1 MKNIFAKTPQ
11 ELVKIL
17 LETWKLEEFK
27 LVGKYVQ
34 NLKNPKIG
42 FFTDIRTKDYV
53 TLNYP
58 NNVEE
63 ISDDK
68 ITIFSYHNDNL
79 VSGEYYEFE
88 PILQPK
94 ELRIERNN
102 PFLLKANYSRTPP
115 IKFAPDPKKFI
126 ERRYDIVKLTPL
138 LTEDQLSKSI
148 DTISS
153 EINKKPETFI
163 FELLQNSDDYPDA
176 SKKVNVSFEITSKY
190 LKFTH
195 TGSPFK
201 VNNVHA
207 ICGVNEKDKGDDT
220 EKIGFKGIGFK
231 SVFKDSNYVYV
242 NSGGFQFRFDEKHH
256 LTKTF
261 WQTIPI
267 WTENLELDREISNR
281 DFLDSPVSVA
291 LRPKNAKILNDN
303 FDDKGKDISYANTL
317 KHIFCDDRILLFLR
331 HVQEVRIVVPNTNT
345 IICRKESHNWWLKK
359 FRIEIPEVQRGW
371 LNERIT
377 FGTLK
382 DKRIPEKYYN
392 LEQSFISFATTR
404 QGDKILKTDV
414 GGVFIYL
421 PTQIDLKFSFL
432 INGDFIPDGS
442 REELHNDIQWNNFLM
457 KAAGKSF
464 VNWLAEIGN
473 NRWKG
478 KYDKEYEFSRDYV
491 NLIPDFEQCK
501 NSIDIKHHVFVDDFE
516 EGFTESLKE
525 IAFIPDYQN
534 KLRKLN
540 EILID
545 ETGIVE
551 LLGFEQFKEIT
562 NCERILIHR
571 DLSENEVVWR
581 LISDEQIFRKKDLQK
596 LLDADF
602 FVEWF
607 KTPANCISLIEL
619 LADKGKNWIK
629 IIEDK
634 AIFIDQNK
642 ELKCANELYFD
653 LSEELRFIDWCEPN
667 YLLSEIR
674 EALKENEKFCDW
686 AEDNFKTFEITPFL
700 EDKLDEIGEFLL
712 EQNKNIL
719 FYQFLFRHSEHIE
732 KSIISRL
739 QTLPILTIENEYIS
753 TTDTTFYFSNEELSY
768 IIANNIIPSD
778 FFKILYENV
787 YCQNE
792 IDKEEWRNFWTE
804 FFEVAEF
811 QPSEFL
817 ENVVFDDNNYVSL
830 VEHIDKKNNNI
841 LFFRLLYRF
850 RVNLNDKLRKDI
862 KDLMIFD
869 INNQSILVSD
879 NIIFLNSEEIEDI
892 KKEDFLPDGLF
903 NIISE
908 EYMEDLS
915 EAEDW
920 KKFWEETCGII
931 LFNLSF
937 FLENVVFLTQNKD
950 LIFEHISE
958 QKYNVAFYRFLF
970 KNIDDLTKNQKNKIK
985 SFPIFSNQNQLLS
998 FSDSLFLPNS
1008 ELQDIQNGNMLP
1020 NETFEII
1027 SLDYCFSLKENTE
1040 WEIFWKEFDILEYEP
1055 TSFINNFILA
1065 NKVEVNRYQDE
1076 ENSIFLWRFLYSN
1089 RKSEFD
1095 KKQLKEL
1102 YILAKHDETIE
1113 FKYLKDCYLSNSYLP
1128 FNPIEEIVKQ
1138 FNQQSAFFIC
1148 DDYLGLNE
1156 GSDEWS
1162 KFFKS
1167 CGVKHD
1173 ENNVVINDLIPDLAN
1188 RPINSSIDD
1197 IRLIYRFRTEIE
1209 KKDKIEDLKSNLK
1222 VKTIDGSFIS
1232 ISDCFIGDYYTGKSL
1247 VKECL
1252 ASIEL
1257 PSQISDEY
1265 LLNLDDRPNWLEF
1278 WLKLVDSDNCLDSIE
1293 KILTCKIDFLV
1304 EGQEEIEES
1313 HFNHFQELLPHYLT
1327 KDVNGKYLYEDIL
1340 SHLKANWLLKGQ
1352 DSNFYT
1358 VKQLYLPSCYAPI
1371 FDLDAF
1377 GVVEERYL
1385 SDEYNNFPEAKS
1397 FLTFLEVN
1405 ENFTSGHL
1413 KYLNQSKVSSAFW
1426 TWIIEIWNPSQTGNW
1441 FKKYYKPLSQGEV
1454 IPTIEGL
1461 RESSVLYSLDLK
1473 ELVVDKSKLP
1483 SIDLRN
1489 LKIDDTSLENW
1500 LGIQQ
1505 KLSYQDCLEYIKTEP
1520 SNKEN
1525 LLKVLK
1531 MYLTCSPT
1539 IEANISY
1546 TSEFQINGKWL
1557 NSQNEWLPLNKLI
1570 YFDSKDYQRI
1580 FGQIEN
1586 RIKFHHSLTAD
1597 ECKKICNRIGIPI
1610 IEDNSLKVTIKDQT
1624 IDNNFRNTLIKC
1636 LELIA
1641 FDAFHEDDWK
1651 VKYESYLAILGEWQF
1666 FKCSRIVIDYQ
1677 GNGFSLEASA
1687 NKIYEDKTKT
1697 PKELCYVESWDNKKV
1712 YADLVSK
1719 IKGIFNLEQKKDDLM
1734 DFFDDRKDALRRLK
1748 NKGLN
1753 LPADWLKEIEPSIVI
1768 AAGDSHKTTNTINP
1782 EKSGRINMESY
1793 KSEIESFTTNPIIEI
1808 DELAI
1813 KSGLSKEEREKVN
1826 SEAKEIALTWLRE
1839 QNFDCSGVIK
1849 DYDKI
1854 LNAKGADR
1862 IIYTVI
1868 VNSISGG
1875 KLYVRPINWLELDEA
1890 NIFLLT
1896 VDKGKITKINSTEEL
1911 LSRYAKTIMRVDN
1924 SQDVREEITIIA
1936 QITSHVATT
1945 QFVFFDIESK
1955 FDEIVKVY
1963 SNSDNVE
1970 NKEIVFNTELNDDL
1984 DD

>member
-1 MKNIFAKTPQ
+1 MKFLFDKKSHEIN
-11 ELVKIL
+11 KIL
-17 LETWKLEEFK
+17 LETWKMDELRF
-27 LVGKYVQ
+27 VGKYV
-34 NLKNPKIG
+34 LKNLENNIG
-42 FFTDIRTKDYV
+42 YFTDIRSTDYV
-53 TLNYP
+53 SLSYP
-58 NNVEE
+58 NNVDE
-63 ISDDK
+63 IANEK
-68 ITIFSYHNDNL
+68 LEIFTFHDSFLEPD
-79 VSGEYYEFE
+79 VYYEFSAV
-88 PILQPK
+88 LQGRERREK
-94 ELRIERNN
+94 RNN
-102 PFLLKANYSRTPP
+102 PFLLRADFSSTPP
-115 IKFAPDPKKFI
+115 IKFIPDPKKFI
-126 ERRYDIVKLTPL
+126 ERRYEIVRLTPL

-148 DTISS
+148 ETISS

-163 FELLQNSDDYPDA
+163 FELLQNSDDYPD
-176 SKKVNVSFEITSKY
+176 STKKVNVSFEITSKY

-195 TGSPFK
+195 TGNPFK

-207 ICGVNEKDKGDDT
+207 ICGVNEKDKGDDV

-231 SVFKDSNYVYV
+231 SVFKDSNFVYV
-242 NSGGFQFRFDEKHH
+242 NSGGYQFRFDEKYHSNR
-256 LTKTF
+256 TF

-267 WTENLELDREISNR
+267 WTENLELDREIRNH
-281 DFLDSPVSVA
+281 DFLNSPVSVA
-291 LRPKNAKILNDN
+291 LRPKNSKILNDN
-303 FDDKGKDISYANTL
+303 FDDKGNDISYANTL
-317 KHIFCDDRILLFLR
+317 KSIFSDDRILLFLR
-331 HVQEVRIVVPNTNT
+331 HVQVVSISIPNINT
-345 IICRKESHNWWLKK
+345 IFCRKESYNWWLKK
-359 FRIEIPEVQRGW
+359 FRIEIPEIQKIE
-371 LNERIT
+371 LN
-377 FGTLK
+377 
-382 DKRIPEKYYN
+382 KRISYGKNKDPRVPEKYYN
-392 LEQSFISFATTR
+392 LEQTFISFAASR
-404 QGDKILKTDV
+404 QGNEIIKTKQ

-421 PTQIDLKFSFL
+421 PTQIDLKFPFL

-442 REELHNDIQWNNFLM
+442 REQLHSDIDWNSFLM
-457 KAAGKSF
+457 KEAGKLF

-473 NRWKG
+473 NRWKD
-478 KYDKEYEFSRDYV
+478 KYDKEYEFKRDYV
-491 NLIPDFEQCK
+491 NLIPDFKQCK
-501 NSIDIKHHVFVDDFE
+501 NSIDTKHHVFVDDFE
-516 EGFTESLKE
+516 EGFTESLEE

-540 EILID
+540 EILVD

-562 NCERILIHR
+562 DCERILIHG
-571 DLSENEVVWR
+571 DLLENEVIWR
-581 LISDEQIFRKKDLQK
+581 LVGDEQIFRKKDLQK

-634 AIFIDQNK
+634 AIFIDQNN

-653 LSEELRFIDWCEPN
+653 LSEELHFIDWCEPN

-674 EALKENEKFCDW
+674 EVLKENEKFCDW

-700 EDKLDEIGEFLL
+700 EDKLDELGEFLL

-719 FYQFLFRHSEHIE
+719 FYQFLYRHKEHIE
-732 KSIISRL
+732 ESIISRL

-768 IIANNIIPSD
+768 IIKNNIIPSD
-778 FFKILYENV
+778 FFKILYENI
-787 YCQNE
+787 YYQNE
-792 IDKEEWRNFWTE
+792 IDKEEWRNFWIE
-804 FFEVAEF
+804 FFEISEF
-811 QPSEFL
+811 QPTEFL

-862 KDLMIFD
+862 KDLIVFD
-869 INNQSILVSD
+869 INNQSILISN
-879 NIIFLNSEEIEDI
+879 NIIFLNSEEIEDV
-892 KKEDFLPDGLF
+892 KKDDFLPEGLF

-908 EYMEDLS
+908 EYMEGLS

-920 KKFWEETCGII
+920 KQFWEETCGI
-931 LFNLSF
+931 LPFNLSF
-937 FLENVVFLTQNKD
+937 FLENVVFLSQNQD
-950 LIFEHISE
+950 VIFKHISE
-958 QKYNVAFYRFLF
+958 QKCNISFYRFLF
-970 KNIDDLTKNQKNKIK
+970 KNIRDLLNKNLKNKIK
-985 SFPIFSNQNQLLS
+985 NFPIFSSQNQLLS
-998 FSDSLFLPNS
+998 FSDNLFLPNS

-1020 NETFEII
+1020 NETFEVI
-1027 SLDYCFSLKENTE
+1027 SLAYCSNLKDNME

-1055 TSFINNFILA
+1055 GTFINDFILA
-1065 NKVEVNRYQDE
+1065 NKVEVNNYQDE
-1076 ENSIFLWRFLYSN
+1076 ENSIILWRFLFSN

-1102 YILAKHDETIE
+1102 YILSKHDETIE

-1148 DDYLGLNE
+1148 DDYLGSNE

-1188 RPINSSIDD
+1188 RSVKSSIDD

-1257 PSQISDEY
+1257 PNQISDEY

-1293 KILTCKIDFLV
+1293 KILTCKINFLV
-1304 EGQEEIEES
+1304 EGQEEIEEN
-1313 HFNHFQELLPHYLT
+1313 HINHFQELLPYYLT
-1327 KDVNGKYLYEDIL
+1327 KDVNGKCLYEDIL
-1340 SHLKANWLLKGQ
+1340 SHLKVNWQLKGQ
-1352 DSNFYT
+1352 DSNFYNAN
-1358 VKQLYLPSCYAPI
+1358 QLYLPSCYAPK
-1371 FDLDAF
+1371 FDLDDL
-1377 GVVEERYL
+1377 GVVEEKYL
-1385 SDEYNNFPEAKS
+1385 SDEYNNLPEAKS
-1397 FLTFLEVN
+1397 FLVFLAVN
-1405 ENFTSGHL
+1405 ENFTQVHL
-1413 KYLNQSKVSSAFW
+1413 KYLNQPKVSKAFW
-1426 TWIIEIWNPSQTGNW
+1426 TWIIKIWSPSYTDNW
-1441 FKKYYKPLSQGEV
+1441 LKKHFKSLTPSEV

-1461 RESSVLYSLDLK
+1461 KESSVLYSLDLK

-1483 SIDLRN
+1483 SIDLRT

-1531 MYLTCSPT
+1531 MYLTYSPT

-1546 TSEFQINGKWL
+1546 TNEFKINGKWL
-1557 NSQNEWLPLNKLI
+1557 NSQNEWLPLTKLI

-1636 LELIA
+1636 LELIS

-1651 VKYESYLAILGEWQF
+1651 VKYENYLAILGEWQF
-1666 FKCSRIVIDYQ
+1666 LKCSKIVIDYQ

-1719 IKGIFNLEQKKDDLM
+1719 IKSIFNLEQKKDDLM
-1734 DFFDDRKDALRRLK
+1734 DFFDDRNDALRRLK

-1753 LPADWLKEIEPSIVI
+1753 LPSDWLREIEPPIETNNF
-1768 AAGDSHKTTNTINP
+1768 HKT
-1782 EKSGRINMESY
+1782 KSTFNSKKFEIRYIESY
-1793 KSEIESFTTNPIIEI
+1793 EYDDNFNISSDVEI
-1808 DELAI
+1808 DTLATS
-1813 KSGLSKEEREKVN
+1813 SGLSKEERTKVN
-1826 SEAKEIALTWLRE
+1826 SEAKNTALDWLTN
-1839 QNFDCSGVIK
+1839 QDYNCNGIIK

-1854 LNAKGADR
+1854 LNVKGADG

-1875 KLYVRPINWLELDEA
+1875 KLYVRPINWLELDED
-1890 NIFLLT
+1890 NTFLLT
-1896 VDKGKITKINSTEEL
+1896 IDKGKVTKINSTEEL
-1911 LSRYAKTIMRVDN
+1911 LSRYAKTIMRIDN
-1924 SQDVREEITIIA
+1924 KQDIREEITTIA

-1963 SNSDNVE
+1963 STLENVE
-1970 NKEIVFNTELNDDL
+1970 NREIVFNADLNDDL